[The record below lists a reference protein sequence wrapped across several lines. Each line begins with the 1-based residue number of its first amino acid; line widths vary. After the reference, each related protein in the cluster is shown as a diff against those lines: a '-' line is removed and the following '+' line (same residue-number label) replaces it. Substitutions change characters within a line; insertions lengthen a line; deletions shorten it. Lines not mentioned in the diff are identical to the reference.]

1 MVARDLARWNRREV
15 AVDLDARDT
24 AKLELHK
31 LVDGNRAPLVEDK
44 PGDVSESDACLRI
57 VLGEVPRAA
66 SCDIEKLRGK
76 NRIGFVL
83 LGTVGVSLHEASEV
97 FEKLCLFHSS
107 EG

>member
-15 AVDLDARDT
+15 AVDLDARD
-24 AKLELHK
+24 AAELKFHD
-31 LVDGNRAPLVEDK
+31 LIDGNRAPLVEGK
-44 PGDVSESDACLRI
+44 PGDVAESNTCLRI

-66 SCDIEKLRGK
+66 SRDVEKLRSK
-76 NRIGFVL
+76 NRISFVL
-83 LGTVGVSLHEASEV
+83 LGTVGVSLHEESEV